1 MTLNACIIDI
11 SYRDR
16 ICAPMI
22 TAIVYSDCFY
32 DIALCDENNIYI
44 KWYVKNVSGYDLL
57 RTYDPYKSNSGKT
70 IVPYEISEFDRYG
83 TVLLLSENTTNN
95 EGTVRRYSE
104 YISPMDILDTV
115 CISYIIENGSDV
127 LSPHWYARFCALSP
141 VMMYS

>member
-16 ICAPMI
+16 ICAPTI
-22 TAIVYSDCFY
+22 TAIVFSDCFY
-32 DIALCDENNIYI
+32 DIALCDEKIIHI

-104 YISPMDILDTV
+104 YISHDDILDAV
-115 CISYIIENGSDV
+115 YVSFVIENTSEL
-127 LSPHWYARFCALSP
+127 LSPHWYGSFCS
-141 VMMYS
+141 YS